1 MGCLADLMDEMVVL
15 MQEIRMLVG
24 HQRRPKM
31 MRRE

>member
-24 HQRRPKM
+24 CRRRPKM